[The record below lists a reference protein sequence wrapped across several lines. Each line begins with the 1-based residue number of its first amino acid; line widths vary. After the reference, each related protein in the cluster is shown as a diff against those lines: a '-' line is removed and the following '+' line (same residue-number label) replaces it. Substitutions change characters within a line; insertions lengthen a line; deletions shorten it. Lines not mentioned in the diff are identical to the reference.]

1 MNTDKFFICD
11 FFGILWTGGIRPIW
25 VQKNGRKKLM
35 RFTQFFCLLLK
46 NCIKAIKRVS
56 FINYLCTIFGPKMS

>member
-11 FFGILWTGGIRPIW
+11 FFGILWTGDIRPIW

-35 RFTQFFCLLLK
+35 RFTQFCL
-46 NCIKAIKRVS
+46 
-56 FINYLCTIFGPKMS
+56 FIVEKLYKSNKTC